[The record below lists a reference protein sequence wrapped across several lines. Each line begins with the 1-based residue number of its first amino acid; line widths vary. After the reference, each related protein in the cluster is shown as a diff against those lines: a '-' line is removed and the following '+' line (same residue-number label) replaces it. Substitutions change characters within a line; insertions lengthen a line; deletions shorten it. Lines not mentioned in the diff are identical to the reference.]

1 MKPPCDRPTGHR
13 LKYAAIFGL
22 GPSRYRL
29 HKASYNNFSS
39 ETGCRSND
47 PYRLS
52 ISAMSSSDSL
62 TPKTHLQNQTACHS
76 LAIIKLYTLL
86 VKKTIHYNIAHN
98 FAKLTDFQFFS
109 LTDSLVNMQQNCY

>member
-47 PYRLS
+47 PYRHS

-62 TPKTHLQNQTACHS
+62 TPKTHLQNQSVSFASYHK
-76 LAIIKLYTLL
+76 IIYT
-86 VKKTIHYNIAHN
+86 VSQKTIHYNIAHN
-98 FAKLTDFQFFS
+98 FAK
-109 LTDSLVNMQQNCY
+109 C